1 MVIVPKN
8 VKTGNTTNKSKIKIK

>member
-8 VKTGNTTNKSKIKIK
+8 VKTGNTTKKKLK